1 MEVNFILLLHS
12 LKKPFVNQTLKKVLL
27 FLLTCMHY
35 YLESLLASLP
45 IDINLLVTI
54 HAVALGSFLS
64 PDAIP

>member
-1 MEVNFILLLHS
+1 
-12 LKKPFVNQTLKKVLL
+12 
-27 FLLTCMHY
+27 MHY